1 MSNNK
6 WNNETNQQAMDFL
19 SCGPKD
25 KKCKELMKHI
35 EKGEHGYTLTNPTTG
50 KITTGLT
57 LNKAIQLY
65 NRFNIAD
72 ERVNAARIIKKSLM
86 NHNKK
91 FKRQTLKRMHLR
103 NKLKGIPSIVIPSIN
118 SFLSKKQNNSN
129 YHGKSYIK
137 QFVKAKKTR
146 KSANNNMYS

>member
-6 WNNETNQQAMDFL
+6 SNNQALEFL

-25 KKCKELMKHI
+25 TKCKELMKHI
-35 EKGEHGYTLTNPTTG
+35 EKDEHGYTLTNPTTG

-72 ERVNAARIIKKSLM
+72 ERVNAARIIKNSLRR
-86 NHNKK
+86 HNKK

-103 NKLKGIPSIVIPSIN
+103 NTLKGIPSIVIPTIN
-118 SFLSKKQNNSN
+118 SYLSKKGNNSD

-137 QFVKAKKTR
+137 QLVKFKKSNR
-146 KSANNNMYS
+146 IS

>member
-1 MSNNK
+1 MSNN
-6 WNNETNQQAMDFL
+6 QALEFL

-25 KKCKELMKHI
+25 TKCKELMKHI
-35 EKGEHGYTLTNPTTG
+35 EKDEHGYTLTNPTTG

-72 ERVNAARIIKKSLM
+72 ERVNAARIIKNSLRR
-86 NHNKK
+86 HNKK

-103 NKLKGIPSIVIPSIN
+103 HTLKGIPSIVIPTIN
-118 SFLSKKQNNSN
+118 SYLSKKGNNSD

-137 QFVKAKKTR
+137 QLVKAKKSR
-146 KSANNNMYS
+146 KNHNGLNDYNNMYS

>member
-6 WNNETNQQAMDFL
+6 SNNQAFGFL

-25 KKCKELMKHI
+25 TKCKELMKHI
-35 EKGEHGYTLTNPTTG
+35 EKDEHGYTLTNPTTG
-50 KITTGLT
+50 KITTGLN

-86 NHNKK
+86 SHNKK

-103 NKLKGIPSIVIPSIN
+103 DKLKGIPSIVIPTIN
-118 SFLSKKQNNSN
+118 SYLSKKGNNSD

-137 QFVKAKKTR
+137 QLVKAKK
-146 KSANNNMYS
+146 